1 MLSQNSVR
9 SNPKRNK
16 NNNMK
21 RIATSEQHPMTVHQ
35 VHEQICFL
43 NQYGS
48 IYLWSNLLGATFFA
62 AISLVAHVDYI
73 LLIGIWYMALLAVNA
88 MRWML
93 DLEFKPTFNYTNYQM
108 DALLNRYIMYTTLI
122 STLWGATG
130 LVLFSS
136 DISIQSIHVVLLTL
150 ITLASVPL
158 FMISRTYMFIQIA
171 ILLVP
176 ILLNLSVVGDLG
188 QSALAV
194 AVLMVGVATIA
205 VTQVMAKLLER
216 LGTLQQNLLEQTN
229 KDPVTLIPNKR
240 YFEQALKVEWQRAA
254 RSGDAIALMMVDV
267 DHFKLFNE
275 MQGHE
280 AGDQCLKRIA
290 GELRKIARR
299 TSDVVVRYDG
309 DAFAILLPSTYIDDA
324 TVLAERMREAV
335 EELQIEHAEGQ
346 FERYVTISIGVSFCY
361 PTPARSNETQKP
373 TDMIYPA
380 VLINAVERALYKAKR
395 GTRNVVV
402 KEFCGDEAI
411 SRAAMHVDQL
421 QVQAAKVA

>member
-1 MLSQNSVR
+1 VLSQNSVR
-9 SNPKRNK
+9 FNPKRNK
-16 NNNMK
+16 NNMK
-21 RIATSEQHPMTVHQ
+21 RLATSEQHPITVHQ
-35 VHEQICFL
+35 VHEQISFL

-48 IYLWSNLLGATFFA
+48 IYLWSNLIGATFFA
-62 AISLVAHVDYI
+62 AISLVAHVEYV
-73 LLIGIWYMALLAVNA
+73 LLIGIWYVAILASNS

-93 DLEFKPTFNYTNYQM
+93 DLEFKPTYNYTNYQM

-130 LVLFSS
+130 LVLFSNN
-136 DISIQSIHVVLLTL
+136 ISVQAIHVVILAL
-150 ITLASVPL
+150 IMLVSLPL
-158 FMISRTYMFIQIA
+158 FMISRTYMYIQVA

-176 ILLNLSVVGDLG
+176 ILLNLSIVGELG

-194 AVLMVGVATIA
+194 AALMLGVGTLALAHTLG
-205 VTQVMAKLLER
+205 KLLIR
-216 LGTLQQNLLEQTN
+216 LGSLQQSLLEQTN

-254 RSGDAIALMMVDV
+254 RSGDAIALLMVDV
-267 DHFKLFNE
+267 DHFRLFNE

-290 GELRKIARR
+290 MELRKIAKR
-299 TSDVVVRYDG
+299 TSDVVVRYGG
-309 DAFAILLPSTYIDDA
+309 DEFAVLLPSTHIDDA
-324 TVLAERMREAV
+324 LVLAERMREAI
-335 EELQIEHAEGQ
+335 EGLNIEHANGQ
-346 FERYVTISIGVSFCY
+346 FERYLTISIGVSFCY
-361 PTPARSNETQKP
+361 PTPARSNEVQTP

-395 GTRNVVV
+395 GTRNTVVQ
-402 KEFCGDEAI
+402 EYCGDEAI

>member
-9 SNPKRNK
+9 FNPKRNK
-16 NNNMK
+16 NNMK
-21 RIATSEQHPMTVHQ
+21 RLATSEQHPITVHQ
-35 VHEQICFL
+35 VHEQISFL

-48 IYLWSNLLGATFFA
+48 IYLWSNLIGATFFA
-62 AISLVAHVDYI
+62 AISLVAHVEYV
-73 LLIGIWYMALLAVNA
+73 LLIGIWYVAILASNS

-93 DLEFKPTFNYTNYQM
+93 DLEFKPTYNYTNYQM

-130 LVLFSS
+130 LVLFSNT
-136 DISIQSIHVVLLTL
+136 ISVQAIHVVILALILLVSL
-150 ITLASVPL
+150 PL
-158 FMISRTYMFIQIA
+158 FMISRTYMYIQVA

-176 ILLNLSVVGDLG
+176 ILLNLSIVGELG

-194 AVLMVGVATIA
+194 AALMLGVGTLALAHTLG
-205 VTQVMAKLLER
+205 KLLIR
-216 LGTLQQNLLEQTN
+216 LGSLQQSLLEQTN

-254 RSGDAIALMMVDV
+254 RSGDAIALLMVDV
-267 DHFKLFNE
+267 DHFRLFNE

-290 GELRKIARR
+290 MELRKIAKR
-299 TSDVVVRYDG
+299 TSDVVVRYGG
-309 DAFAILLPSTYIDDA
+309 DEFAVLLPSTHIDDA
-324 TVLAERMREAV
+324 LVLAERMREAI
-335 EELQIEHAEGQ
+335 EGLNIEHANGQ
-346 FERYVTISIGVSFCY
+346 FERYLTISIGVSFCY
-361 PTPARSNETQKP
+361 PTPARSNEVQTP

-395 GTRNVVV
+395 GTRNTVVQ
-402 KEFCGDEAI
+402 EYCGDEAI

>member
-9 SNPKRNK
+9 FNPKRNK
-16 NNNMK
+16 NNMK
-21 RIATSEQHPMTVHQ
+21 RLATSEQHPITVHQ
-35 VHEQICFL
+35 VHEQISFL

-48 IYLWSNLLGATFFA
+48 IYLWSNLIGATFFA
-62 AISLVAHVDYI
+62 AISLVAHVEYV
-73 LLIGIWYMALLAVNA
+73 LLIGIWYVAILASNA

-93 DLEFKPTFNYTNYQM
+93 DLEFKPTYNYTNYQM

-130 LVLFSS
+130 LVLFSNN
-136 DISIQSIHVVLLTL
+136 ISVQAIHVVILALILLVSL
-150 ITLASVPL
+150 PL
-158 FMISRTYMFIQIA
+158 FMISRTYMYIQVA

-176 ILLNLSVVGDLG
+176 ILLNLSIVGELG

-194 AVLMVGVATIA
+194 AALMLGVGTLALAHTLG
-205 VTQVMAKLLER
+205 KLLIR
-216 LGTLQQNLLEQTN
+216 LGSLQQSLLEQTN

-254 RSGDAIALMMVDV
+254 RSGDAIALLMVDV
-267 DHFKLFNE
+267 DHFRLFNE

-290 GELRKIARR
+290 MELRKIAKR
-299 TSDVVVRYDG
+299 TSDVVVRYGG
-309 DAFAILLPSTYIDDA
+309 DEFAVLLPSTHIDDA
-324 TVLAERMREAV
+324 LVLAERMREAI
-335 EELQIEHAEGQ
+335 EGLNIEHANGQ
-346 FERYVTISIGVSFCY
+346 FERYLTISIGVSFCY
-361 PTPARSNETQKP
+361 PTPARSNEVQTP

-395 GTRNVVV
+395 GTRNTVVQ
-402 KEFCGDEAI
+402 EYCGDEAI